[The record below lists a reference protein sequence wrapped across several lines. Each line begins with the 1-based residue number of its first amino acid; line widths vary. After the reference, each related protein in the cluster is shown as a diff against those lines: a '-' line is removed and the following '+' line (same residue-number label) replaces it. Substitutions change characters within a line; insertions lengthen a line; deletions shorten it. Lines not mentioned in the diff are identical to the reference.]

1 MLVGTFCIPL
11 GVLAQGEEGDTGR
24 FIPCG
29 FDNDGDGIVSGKDE
43 ECNFDDLLYL
53 VQNLLNW
60 LVIISF
66 PISVITFSWAGFILM
81 TTAVVDKKSE
91 AKKMLGKVLLGFII
105 ILSAWLIV
113 RTIVNVFL
121 EDGYGDQFI
130 ELNNR

>member
-1 MLVGTFCIPL
+1 MRKIRNFTKIILLIMLVGTFCIPL

-91 AKKMLGKVLLGFII
+91 TKKNLGQGFIR
-105 ILSAWLIV
+105 LVCPFSWWLI
-113 RTIVNVFL
+113 RST
-121 EDGYGDQFI
+121 
-130 ELNNR
+130 NRSP